1 MNRKEIEILE
11 SKIKEG
17 YEISSEEALELMH
30 IEDKELLYDMA
41 DRLREH
47 FNGNDFDACSIINA
61 RSGKCSE
68 DCKWCSQSK
77 FYKTNINVY
86 PLVAE
91 KEAIDMAVNNSSK
104 GVGRFSL
111 VTSGRTLS
119 DQEVQ
124 KVCDIYKSIEKNSN
138 ISLCASM
145 GLLNKSQLA
154 ELYKCGVNRYHCN
167 LESAPSH
174 FSKLCTT
181 HTIEDKIKTIEAAR
195 AVGMDICSGGII
207 GMGETEEQRVEFALF
222 LRKIAPDSIP
232 INILNPIKGT
242 PLENTAPLSQ
252 TEILTT
258 LAIFRVINPRSAIRF
273 AGGRGALSETAQKRA
288 LRCGVNGAIVGD
300 MLTTIGDKD
309 IESDKAMIKSIGYNL

>member
-17 YEISSEEALELMH
+17 YEIGSEEALELMH

-91 KEAIDMAVNNSSK
+91 KEAVDMAVNNSSK

-124 KVCDIYKSIEKNSN
+124 KVCDIYKSIEKSSN

-145 GLLNKSQLA
+145 GLLNQLQLA

>member
-91 KEAIDMAVNNSSK
+91 KEAVDMAVNNSSK

-124 KVCDIYKSIEKNSN
+124 KVCDIYKSIEKSSN

-145 GLLNKSQLA
+145 GLLNQLQLA

-222 LRKIAPDSIP
+222 LRKIAPNSIP

>member
-17 YEISSEEALELMH
+17 YEIGSEEALELMH

-77 FYKTNINVY
+77 FYKTNIDVY

-124 KVCDIYKSIEKNSN
+124 KVCDIYKSIEKSSN

-145 GLLNKSQLA
+145 GLLNQLQLA

-222 LRKIAPDSIP
+222 LRKIAPNSIP

>member
-11 SKIKEG
+11 SKIKGG

-77 FYKTNINVY
+77 FYKTNIDVY

-91 KEAIDMAVNNSSK
+91 KEAVDMAVNNSSK

-124 KVCDIYKSIEKNSN
+124 KVCDIYKSIEKSSN

-145 GLLNKSQLA
+145 GLLNQLQLA